1 MSENIIKQTKDDKK
15 FLIMAH
21 RGFWGGNVIQNT
33 RQAAITAKKAGAD
46 IIEVD
51 VCRSADGVYYLFHK
65 LVVRML
71 LDVDKEFEEMTSE
84 EIDSLVL
91 LNSNGQKS
99 GYRVEKLE
107 DFLDWL
113 PINYIVNIDRT
124 SDYWDDE
131 ALFDILI
138 KSGKKELLFLKAPA
152 EPKSLELLNEAN
164 VNIPFV
170 AIAYEQADFERVKSY
185 ENIRLIGVDLRIDD
199 LNHHSL
205 LESNWINKLIHQD
218 MMIIANSEH
227 LGREYKLFDV
237 LDDTAAILGSE
248 TYVWSIMRKYG
259 VNVIKTDWP
268 NFVNDYRNR
277 IRERN

>member
-1 MSENIIKQTKDDKK
+1 MSENIIKQTKNDKK
-15 FLIMAH
+15 FLIMSH

-51 VCRSADGVYYLFHK
+51 VCRSSDGVYYLFHK
-65 LVVRML
+65 LSVRML
-71 LDVDKEFEEMTSE
+71 LNVDKEFEEMTSE

-91 LNSNGQKS
+91 LNSNAERS
-99 GYRVEKLE
+99 GYRVEKLK

-113 PINYIVNIDRT
+113 PLNYIVNIDRS
-124 SDYWDDE
+124 SDYWEDE
-131 ALFDILI
+131 AFCEMLVR
-138 KSGKKELLFLKAPA
+138 SGKKDLLFLKAPA
-152 EPKSLELLNEAN
+152 ERKYLERLNKAN
-164 VNIPFV
+164 LNIPFV
-170 AIAYEQADFERVKSY
+170 AIAYEQADFERVKAY
-185 ENIRLIGVDLRIDD
+185 DNIRLIGVDLRIDD
-199 LNHHSL
+199 LNNHSL
-205 LESNWINKLIHQD
+205 LESNWLNKMINQD

-277 IRERN
+277 IRETN